1 MKLHHQQLYIT
12 PTAPLLTRCPFAPTK
27 MPNHLLP
34 STYSAENLI
43 SSYLSTPAN
52 PMMPSIDTKSLCYH
66 PRGLTTLLNL
76 DTSITTVGAADLP
89 ALVPSVRTVVLVAL
103 VVSVGVGLY
112 RAIPRLK
119 RVAAL
124 VRYLV
129 SLSSLVTPQMC
140 LARRKGKENSNDN
153 ALSRSPTKKRQL
165 TKPKYLQQQKLSAKE
180 SRLKHR
186 RNIRPPYRLH
196 LDLEAQLHPRHPQT
210 PWPRFNPTTNR
221 WDAPPTP
228 PSSTSSSSSSS
239 CTPSSSSFSTSSCD
253 FSWEQ
258 ERVRWQR
265 RDRFENLNDLV
276 PFLSPGER
284 REVERELGRWVEEGW
299 CSGREG

>member
-1 MKLHHQQLYIT
+1 
-12 PTAPLLTRCPFAPTK
+12 

-76 DTSITTVGAADLP
+76 DTSLTTIWAADFP
-89 ALVPSVRTVVLVAL
+89 ALVPSARFVVLVAL
-103 VVSVGVGLY
+103 VVLVGVGLY

-119 RVAAL
+119 RFAAL

-129 SLSSLVTPQMC
+129 SLSSLVTPPMC

-153 ALSRSPTKKRQL
+153 ALSPSSTKKRQL

-180 SRLKHR
+180 SR
-186 RNIRPPYRLH
+186 PPHRLH
-196 LDLEAQLHPRHPQT
+196 LDLEAQPHPRHPQT
-210 PWPRFNPTTNR
+210 PWPGFNPITNR

-228 PSSTSSSSSSS
+228 PSSTSDSPSYSS
-239 CTPSSSSFSTSSCD
+239 PSTSTSSCD
-253 FSWEQ
+253 FSCEQ
-258 ERVRWQR
+258 ERDHWQR

-276 PFLSPGER
+276 PFLSPAER